1 MIKEALI
8 MLYEVHNRP
17 LPVLVC
23 KLNQGESIECQKGAM
38 SWMTPTMQMQTGLG
52 SGGKG
57 LMGALGKM
65 AKSALTSESIFRNT
79 YTAVAGPGEIAFAS
93 TFPGDI
99 IAFDIGQNE
108 LIAQKSAYFASTPG
122 VQMELAFTGGK
133 KFGGILGGEGFLMQ
147 KFSGNGTVFLEIDGC
162 VYNYVLGPGESM
174 LVDTGYLAAMEATC
188 TMDVETVKGIGN
200 ALLGGEGLFNTKV
213 TGPGKIWL
221 QTMPINKLADAVKP
235 FIPTGS

>member
-1 MIKEALI
+1 

-23 KLNQGESIECQKGAM
+23 KLNQGESVECQKGAM
-38 SWMTPTMQMQTGLG
+38 SWMTPTISMQTGLG

-57 LMGALGKM
+57 VLGALGKM
-65 AKSALTSESIFRNT
+65 AKSAVTGESIFRNT
-79 YTAVAGPGEIAFAS
+79 YTATGGPGEIAFAS

-99 IAFDIGQNE
+99 IAFDVGQTQ
-108 LIAQKSAYFASTPG
+108 LIAQKSAYFANTPG

-133 KFGGILGGEGFLMQ
+133 KVGGILGGEGLIMQ
-147 KFSGNGTVFLEIDGC
+147 KFTGTGTVFLEIDGC

-174 LVDTGYLAAMEATC
+174 LIDTGYLAAMEATC
-188 TMDVETVKGIGN
+188 TMDVETVKGLGN
-200 ALLGGEGLFNTKV
+200 VLAGGEGLFNTKV

-221 QTMPINKLADAVKP
+221 QTMPSIALANAIRP
-235 FIPTGS
+235 YIPTGS